1 MHLYEAQTLQQAL
14 FNLAFDINLKTAKS
28 AKCSLSSLVDEM

>member
-1 MHLYEAQTLQQAL
+1 MKLRLCSKHYSILP
-14 FNLAFDINLKTAKS
+14 FDINPKTAKS